1 MGGLVVFIALNANNE
16 KVSIENADK
25 ICEYFCPVCN
35 EKLSIKATNSL
46 SVRPHF
52 AHKKGTECLDDWKH
66 DMSEWHYKWQCRFPE
81 ECREVV
87 VEQDNKKHRADVLI
101 NNYVIE
107 FQHSPI
113 SRDEI
118 KERNEFYT
126 NCGYKV
132 IWVFD
137 ANDKIKNTFENNG
150 SIDPARLQAWE
161 RLEWKRARAEFK
173 DQACKNV
180 LYFIEYNTDI
190 STNPPQNADIMLYL
204 TELHP
209 KNILHL
215 VTVFPRNNQCTYNY
229 LLPDCFVKSF
239 LPRKDNDNVMSA
251 FEIIQISVQYQHYLE
266 TQKRRYNQPIR
277 YIFPRSNR
285 RKFHF

>member
-1 MGGLVVFIALNANNE
+1 VFIALNANNE

-52 AHKKGTECLDDWKH
+52 AHKKGTECLDDWKR
-66 DMSEWHYKWQCRFPE
+66 DMSEWHYNWQCQFPE
-81 ECREVV
+81 EYREVV
-87 VEQDNKKHRADVLI
+87 VEKDEKKHRADVLI
-101 NNYVIE
+101 NGYVIE

-118 KERNEFYT
+118 MERNEFYT

-150 SIDPARLQAWE
+150 SIDPASLEVWE

-173 DQACKNV
+173 DQTCKNV
-180 LYFIEYNTDI
+180 FYFIEYNTDI

-209 KNILHL
+209 KEIEYLP
-215 VTVFPRNNQCTYNY
+215 TIFPINNKHKPEYIY
-229 LLPDCFVKSF
+229 LLKDYFVKSF
-239 LPRKDNDNVMSA
+239 WPIKDNVMSA
-251 FEIIQISVQYQHYLE
+251 FEIINNSQKYKQTLENQKKRSIPRTQYYIS
-266 TQKRRYNQPIR
+266 K
-277 YIFPRSNR
+277 SNI
-285 RKFHF
+285 RKFRF

>member
-25 ICEYFCPVCN
+25 ICEYFCPICN

-66 DMSEWHYKWQCRFPE
+66 DMSEWHYNWQCQFPE
-81 ECREVV
+81 EYREVV
-87 VEQDNKKHRADVLI
+87 VEKDEKKHRADVLI
-101 NNYVIE
+101 NGYVIE

-113 SRDEI
+113 SGDEI

-137 ANDKIKNTFENNG
+137 ANDKIKNTFDNNG
-150 SIDPARLQAWE
+150 SIDPVRLQAWE

-190 STNPPQNADIMLYL
+190 FTNPPRNPDIMLIL

-209 KNILHL
+209 K
-215 VTVFPRNNQCTYNY
+215 
-229 LLPDCFVKSF
+229 
-239 LPRKDNDNVMSA
+239 
-251 FEIIQISVQYQHYLE
+251 EIE
-266 TQKRRYNQPIR
+266 
-277 YIFPRSNR
+277 
-285 RKFHF
+285 

>member
-35 EKLSIKATNSL
+35 EKLSIKATYSL

-52 AHKKGTECLDDWKH
+52 AHKKGTECLDDWKL
-66 DMSEWHYKWQCRFPE
+66 DMSEWHYNWQCQFPE
-81 ECREVV
+81 EYREVV
-87 VEQDNKKHRADVLI
+87 VEKDEKKHRADVLI
-101 NNYVIE
+101 NGYVIE

-118 KERNEFYT
+118 KERNKFYT

-137 ANDKIKNTFENNG
+137 ANDKIKNTFDNNG
-150 SIDPARLQAWE
+150 SIDPVRLQAWE

-173 DQACKNV
+173 DQTCKNV
-180 LYFIEYNTDI
+180 FYFIEYNTDI
-190 STNPPQNADIMLYL
+190 CTDPQQNADIMLFL

-209 KNILHL
+209 KEIEYLP
-215 VTVFPRNNQCTYNY
+215 TIFPIDNKLRYIY
-229 LLPDCFVKSF
+229 LLKDCFVKSF
-239 LPRKDNDNVMSA
+239 WPIKDNVMSA
-251 FEIIQISVQYQHYLE
+251 FEIIDNSQKYRQTLENQKKRSISRTQY
-266 TQKRRYNQPIR
+266 
-277 YIFPRSNR
+277 YISKSNK
-285 RKFHF
+285 RKFRL